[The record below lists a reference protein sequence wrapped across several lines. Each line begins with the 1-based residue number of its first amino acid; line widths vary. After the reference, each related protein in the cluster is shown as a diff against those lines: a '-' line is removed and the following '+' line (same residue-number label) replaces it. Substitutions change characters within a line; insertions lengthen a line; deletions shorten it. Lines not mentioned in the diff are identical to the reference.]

1 MGEAP
6 LAGLSVFLI
15 TLNEAD
21 RLGTTLAA
29 VKGLASEIIVVDSG
43 STDGTVEVARTAG
56 ARVIREAWRGYGPQK
71 RFAEEQCAGPWLLN
85 LDADEFV
92 PPELAAEIRALF
104 AAGEPR
110 HVAYKV
116 QIADQL
122 PDSPAPK
129 RFAYGPSPVRLYRKD
144 AGRYSDSP
152 VHDRVDLK
160 PGSSVGRL
168 RQRIHH
174 RSSRSLAHQLAKINS
189 YTDKQV
195 ADLAARGKT
204 LSAWRLLFEMPA
216 AFFKY
221 YVLRRQF
228 IHGFYG
234 FTTSITAAFG
244 RYLRVAKLI
253 EWQRDEARRRPDK
266 R

>member
-1 MGEAP
+1 
-6 LAGLSVFLI
+6 
-15 TLNEAD
+15 
-21 RLGTTLAA
+21 
-29 VKGLASEIIVVDSG
+29 VVDSG
-43 STDGTVEVARTAG
+43 SSDGTQALAESMG
-56 ARVIREAWRGYGPQK
+56 ARVIFNPWPGYGPQK

-85 LDADEFV
+85 IDADEFV
-92 PPELAAEIRALF
+92 PPALAAEIRALL
-104 AAGEPR
+104 ADGQPK

-122 PDSPAPK
+122 PDSTAPK

-174 RSSRSLAHQLAKINS
+174 RSSRSLSHQLAKINS
-189 YTDKQV
+189 YTDAQV
-195 ADLAARGKT
+195 ADLVARGKT
-204 LSAWRLLFEMPA
+204 IGQWRLLVEMPLW
-216 AFFKY
+216 FFKY
-221 YVLRRQF
+221 YVMRRQF

-234 FTTSITAAFG
+234 FTTSVGAAYG
-244 RYLRVAKLI
+244 RFLRVAKLI
-253 EWQRDEARRRPDK
+253 EAQREQARKQRK
-266 R
+266 T